1 MHFTIRRQNKIEP
14 AKIFRRERYADRR
27 KNDIIADSVFL
38 SHLLDFFGNKPFTR
52 GNLDAGRINWLFDR
66 EIKSA
71 EKSFDPKSYEALLIL
86 DVKEIKKNFPN
97 VIK

>member
-1 MHFTIRRQNKIEP
+1 MHFTIRRENKVEP

-27 KNDIIADSVFL
+27 NNDIIADTVFL
-38 SHLLDFFGNKPFTR
+38 SHLLDFFGDKPFIR
-52 GNLDAGRINWLFDR
+52 GNLDAGRISWLFDR

-71 EKSFDPKSYEALLIL
+71 EKSFDPKSYDALLIL
-86 DVKEIKKNFPN
+86 DVKEIEKNFPN

>member
-1 MHFTIRRQNKIEP
+1 MQE
-14 AKIFRRERYADRR
+14 EL
-27 KNDIIADSVFL
+27 V
-38 SHLLDFFGNKPFTR
+38 
-52 GNLDAGRINWLFDR
+52 WLFDR

-86 DVKEIKKNFPN
+86 DFKEIEKNFPN